1 MRHIQKSQFL
11 IYRLHNKIC
20 ILKIQYS
27 KTLFYNSFHRRR
39 KQNEITITHK
49 ASAVIWGECKNSWC
63 SSGIFP
69 SILEKGPRMYTARV
83 PKNGC
88 HLGCSFPQ

>member
-39 KQNEITITHK
+39 KQNESQLHIK
-49 ASAVIWGECKNSWC
+49 
-63 SSGIFP
+63 
-69 SILEKGPRMYTARV
+69 L
-83 PKNGC
+83 
-88 HLGCSFPQ
+88 QQ